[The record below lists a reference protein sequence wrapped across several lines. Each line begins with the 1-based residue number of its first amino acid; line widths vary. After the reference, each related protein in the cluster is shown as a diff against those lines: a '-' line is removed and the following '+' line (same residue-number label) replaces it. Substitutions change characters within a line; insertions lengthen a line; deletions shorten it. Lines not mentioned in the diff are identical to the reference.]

1 MAQRITSAE
10 IEGLCDLATAIE
22 SQRKVFAN
30 YYLGN
35 ALLGPRAVLSQGEN
49 AQFAYLA
56 RASETGPTIVKF
68 GTVFPNNPKRNLPA
82 VQTSILALSPTNGS
96 VSYEFDGETVTK
108 LRTVAA
114 SMVAIEK
121 LANPPSCV
129 AIVGLGHQGLAHAKA
144 LRSVYKPNSI
154 IGITRDNH
162 TSVSSDVFDNISS
175 NLNDLA
181 DCNLIILATSSI
193 NPILTEKLASGTT
206 CISIGSFS
214 PGRSEVSER
223 TLKSADLIV
232 VDDPKTSL
240 EQCGSVLNFVNSSCN
255 ELGADFTPRGLGEV
269 LVEGSGRESQSDVIC
284 YFSVGLGIQDAAIV
298 EIVLEKLGS

>member
-1 MAQRITSAE
+1 MAHRITSAE
-10 IEGLCDLATAIE
+10 IERLCDLETAIE

-35 ALLGPRAVLSQGEN
+35 AHLGPRAVLSQGEN

-68 GTVFPNNPKRNLPA
+68 GTVFPNNPKLSLPA

-96 VSYEFDGETVTK
+96 VSYEFDGETVTR

-121 LANPPSCV
+121 LANPPSRV
-129 AIVGLGHQGLAHAKA
+129 AIVGLGHQGLAHARA
-144 LRSVYKPNSI
+144 LRKLYKPTSI
-154 IGITRDNH
+154 IGITRKFETDR
-162 TSVSSDVFDNISS
+162 TEDIFDQVSNNPNDVS
-175 NLNDLA
+175 NCD
-181 DCNLIILATSSI
+181 LIILATSSSS
-193 NPILTEKLASGTT
+193 PVLTENLANGTT

-214 PGRSEVSER
+214 PTRSEVSEN
-223 TLKSADLIV
+223 TLKGADLIV
-232 VDDPKTSL
+232 VDDSKTSL
-240 EQCGSVLNFVNSSCN
+240 EQCGSVRNFFKSSSN
-255 ELGADFTPRGLGEV
+255 KFGADFAPRSLGEV
-269 LVEGSGRESQSDVIC
+269 LVKDLGRESQSDVIC

-298 EIVLEKLGS
+298 EIILEKLGS

>member
-1 MAQRITSAE
+1 MAHRITSAE
-10 IEGLCDLATAIE
+10 IEGLCDLETAIE

-30 YYLGN
+30 YFLGN
-35 ALLGPRAVLSQGEN
+35 AHLGPRAVLSQGEN

-68 GTVFPNNPKRNLPA
+68 GTVFPNNPKQNLPA

-96 VSYEFDGETVTK
+96 VSYEFDGEAVTK

-121 LANPPSCV
+121 LANPPSRI
-129 AIVGLGHQGLAHAKA
+129 AIVGLGHQGLAHVQA
-144 LRSVYKPNSI
+144 LRSIYKPISI
-154 IGITRDNH
+154 IGFTRKIQAAENIDLFDQ
-162 TSVSSDVFDNISS
+162 VSD
-175 NLNDLA
+175 NLNGIS
-181 DCNLIILATSSI
+181 DCDLIILATSSS
-193 NPILTEKLASGTT
+193 NPVLTEKLTSGST

-214 PGRSEVSER
+214 PGRSEVSEES
-223 TLKSADLIV
+223 LKGADLIV

-240 EQCGSVLNFVNSSCN
+240 EQCGSVRNFFKSSSN
-255 ELGADFTPRGLGEV
+255 KLGANFAPRSLGEV
-269 LVEGSGRESQSDVIC
+269 LVKDLGRESQSDVIC

-298 EIVLEKLGS
+298 EIILEKLKS